1 MYLIF
6 LAATNCKK
14 IVESTAQIPLYIM
27 KRRLLKFEHMTR
39 KIIHIDMDA
48 FFTSVEQRDN
58 PKLRG
63 RPIAVGGSQ
72 KRGVVAAASYEARK
86 YGVRSAMPGSKALR
100 LCPHLTFVKSRFD
113 VYRNVSQ
120 TIRSIFHE
128 YTDLVEPLSLDEA
141 FLDVTENKRGIPS
154 ATWAAEAIRRDIYK
168 ATRLTASAGISY
180 CKFLAKV
187 ASDVNKPNG
196 MYVIPPSQALE
207 FLAELPIGRFFGIGK
222 VTEKQ
227 MHQLAIFKGL
237 DLRQW
242 AEFDLAKQFGKSGSY
257 YYKIVRGIDERPV
270 KPDHIRKSVGVEET
284 FREDLETLSELE
296 QALFD
301 LAEELE
307 RRLRKA
313 DTAGKT
319 ITVKCRYEN
328 FETVTRAQSQQG
340 FINDART
347 LYKVGRFLLT
357 QTQAGERG
365 VRLLGLT
372 VSNLN
377 NQEDPNAEIQLT
389 LPFGESMF

>member
-1 MYLIF
+1 M
-6 LAATNCKK
+6 N
-14 IVESTAQIPLYIM
+14 
-27 KRRLLKFEHMTR
+27 R

-48 FFTSVEQRDN
+48 FFASVEQRDH
-58 PKLRG
+58 PRLRG

-86 YGVRSAMPGSKALR
+86 FGVRSAMPGAKALR
-100 LCPHLTFVKSRFD
+100 LCPQLIFVKSRFD
-113 VYRNVSQ
+113 VYRQVSH

-141 FLDVTENKRGIPS
+141 FLDVTENKKGIPS
-154 ATWAAEAIRRDIYK
+154 ATWVAEAIRRDILK
-168 ATRLTASAGISY
+168 ATKLTASAGVSY

-187 ASDVNKPNG
+187 ASDINKPNG
-196 MYVIPPSQALE
+196 SFVIPPSQAE
-207 FLAELPIGRFFGIGK
+207 PFLNNLPIGKFFGVGK

-227 MHQLAIFKGL
+227 MHSLGIFKGE
-237 DLRQW
+237 DLKTW
-242 AEFDLAKQFGKSGSY
+242 SEFDLAKHFGKSGPY
-257 YYKIVRGIDERPV
+257 YFRIVRGIDNRPV
-270 KPDHIRKSVGVEET
+270 EPDHIRKSVGVENT
-284 FREDLETLSELE
+284 FREDLETMAEAE

-319 ITVKCRYEN
+319 ITIKCRYEN
-328 FETVTRAQSQQG
+328 FDTITRAQSQKR
-340 FINDART
+340 FVDDARS
-347 LYKVGRFLLT
+347 LFEVGRFLLG
-357 QTQAGERG
+357 QTQAGKRG

-377 NQEDPNAEIQLT
+377 NQEDPDTEIQLT